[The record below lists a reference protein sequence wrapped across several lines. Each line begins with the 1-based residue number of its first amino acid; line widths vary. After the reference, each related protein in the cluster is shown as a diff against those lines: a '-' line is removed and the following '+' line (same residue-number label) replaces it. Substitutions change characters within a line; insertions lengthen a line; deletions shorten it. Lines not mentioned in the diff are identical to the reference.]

1 MRCGLS
7 KYVIKL
13 TLVLAGLV
21 LLGAIFNLGNM
32 TDLTYNARQS
42 ILSLTS
48 HSTNLINQNTN
59 LTDHNSNLTEQN
71 SNPKES
77 NFYPTES
84 SSNLTEGNS
93 GLIDNNVEDLEKFY
107 KGLISGVAE
116 WKIPRNY
123 SLTQANLTTTQE
135 EYDLLEM
142 RERELMEVRL
152 KGNVKF
158 TLKLV
163 NQTTKINTEM
173 IKSVEMSDVGVWE
186 VSEQVTV
193 NIEERKYLY
202 ISSILSIV
210 FLLLLLCV
218 KRTKMI
224 FTILGFLS
232 LFLGITAAKLFLPP
246 ILTGRLLELYVRCV
260 GYLKPL
266 ASVCILIVLISYYFH
281 QASELG
287 KYNEMHLMFSH
298 QFRNLVVTVISVV
311 LSIFNHKIA
320 VNVVNWFI
328 WVPIL
333 QCYVFQNYQQII
345 NRKCIHIVTHSLTKE
360 TKETEQIE
368 LVGEFDVLKIEETES
383 LQEYSDFHQRRRK
396 NFRPYLMLLYLIL
409 FLTSLVLCFKNTN
422 YFNSTKEIDEA
433 MSDSFYV
440 NMETL
445 NIQDFNLD
453 QDNINFTITKS
464 LERVLL
470 DDISEI
476 TTVELLNGWIE
487 SFLKRITFKNSLI
500 VFKDLDNPTE
510 YKLLNQDNTKDLT
523 KINLSL
529 LFIFQANNQIT
540 TAEIKIGSSKVSTT
554 LKNLGIITF
563 GLVQNKYLGILIFFN
578 CLVLLAALAFTGGKD
593 KSKFKAAIIILL
605 FIISLC
611 FSIAF
616 FFLIPKL
623 LYNIDTNF
631 IKDPSV
637 SMLSEFLSPLLK
649 LIFLRKAVTVIVF
662 ICLVLSV
669 VYLIISL
676 PKEYSTFNEN
686 MTSVKRSINSDWKN
700 LRILL
705 YQFLLLLLIS
715 AVIGHESFGYKY
727 DEFRNEL
734 LSLRYNFIMMFNKF
748 LIEPRPDIRSLLYW
762 YHRVGIFVFYNVVL
776 TGFLATFYFYSCSKR
791 GHLFSRNKNFFVF
804 PKPSDFNFDVKIKA
818 TFEEILAFKVFLES
832 FNSYKEHLKSTENN
846 DVSERFVETFSQK
859 MHGLNKLTFNGDLYV
874 YFERVKRYLL
884 CIIFLRIKINSF
896 TEKIKA
902 LELQKDKIKNRN
914 DNKRTYLIMLKKKL
928 FDTTEEVEKFKAK
941 YKILQL
947 IQANQPVNSDSV
959 ISDPVV
965 PKSVVQETEEIKKY
979 DTKELKEFLLIP
991 ELNNCNTVESVE
1003 SVESS
1008 DSVSSVDD
1016 DTGVDSIESIKNEVK
1031 TTNEVINEREC
1042 SENTLNT
1049 VESDTVEAANVVED
1063 STPDKSNTPD
1073 VIENVKKMNSE
1084 VLERVETEEK
1094 VEIGIFKTKILKS
1107 KN

>member
-123 SLTQANLTTTQE
+123 SLTQANLTTTQ
-135 EYDLLEM
+135 
-142 RERELMEVRL
+142 
-152 KGNVKF
+152 
-158 TLKLV
+158 
-163 NQTTKINTEM
+163 EM

-464 LERVLL
+464 
-470 DDISEI
+470 
-476 TTVELLNGWIE
+476 
-487 SFLKRITFKNSLI
+487 
-500 VFKDLDNPTE
+500 
-510 YKLLNQDNTKDLT
+510 
-523 KINLSL
+523 
-529 LFIFQANNQIT
+529 
-540 TAEIKIGSSKVSTT
+540 IKIGSSKVSTT

-631 IKDPSV
+631 IK
-637 SMLSEFLSPLLK
+637 
-649 LIFLRKAVTVIVF
+649 
-662 ICLVLSV
+662 
-669 VYLIISL
+669 
-676 PKEYSTFNEN
+676 
-686 MTSVKRSINSDWKN
+686 
-700 LRILL
+700 
-705 YQFLLLLLIS
+705 
-715 AVIGHESFGYKY
+715 GHESFGYKY